1 MRSATPAGRV
11 SRAAPRFPFT
21 SPTSGDVLLTHPEG
35 TAMPVFATPE
45 SISVTIE
52 ISVGNVRLIASDR
65 TDTVV
70 EVRPSDESDDSDVK
84 AAQQTRVEYANG
96 ELTVRGPKNRPFDF
110 SKKTRSVAVLV
121 ELPTGSAVHGDVSVG
136 DFHSTGVL
144 GDCRFKTS
152 VGHFRLDRT
161 GQLRL
166 DTSGGH
172 ITVDTIAGDAEV
184 ATGTGRVQIGGIGG
198 AAVIKNSNGNTD
210 IGTVTG
216 ELRVRAANGDIS
228 VDRADAGVEAKTS
241 NGTIRIGEVTRGS
254 VTLHT
259 AAGDLEV
266 GVATGTA
273 AWLDLK
279 TGHGRVHNALED
291 IGQGPEKSE
300 QTVEVRAHTSFGDI
314 TVRRS

>member
-1 MRSATPAGRV
+1 
-11 SRAAPRFPFT
+11 
-21 SPTSGDVLLTHPEG
+21 
-35 TAMPVFATPE
+35 MPVFATPE
-45 SISVTIE
+45 PISVTIDL
-52 ISVGNVRLIASDR
+52 SVGEVRLVASDR

-96 ELTVRGPKNRPFDF
+96 TLTVRGPKARAFDF

-121 ELPTGSAVHGDVSVG
+121 ELPTGSAVHCDMSIGDTHG
-136 DFHSTGVL
+136 TGAL
-144 GDCRFKTS
+144 GECRFKTS

-166 DTSGGH
+166 NTSGGH
-172 ITVDTIAGDAEV
+172 ITVDAIAGNAEV
-184 ATGTGRVQIGGIGG
+184 ATGTGRIHIGEIAG
-198 AAVIKNSNGNTD
+198 AAVIKNSNGDTD

-216 ELRVRAANGDIS
+216 ELRARAANGDIS
-228 VDRADAGVEAKTS
+228 VDRAGAGVEARTS
-241 NGTIRIGEVTRGS
+241 NGTIRIGEVARGS

-259 AAGDLEV
+259 AAGDVEI
-266 GVATGTA
+266 GVAAGTA

-291 IGQGPEKSE
+291 IGQGPEKTE
-300 QTVEVRAHTSFGDI
+300 ETVEVRAHTSFGDL
-314 TVRRS
+314 TVRRC

>member
-1 MRSATPAGRV
+1 
-11 SRAAPRFPFT
+11 
-21 SPTSGDVLLTHPEG
+21 
-35 TAMPVFATPE
+35 MPVFATPE
-45 SISVTIE
+45 PISATIE
-52 ISVGNVRLIASDR
+52 LSVGDVQIVASDR

-84 AAQQTRVEYANG
+84 AAQQTRVEYADG
-96 ELTVRGPKNRPFDF
+96 RLTVRGPKARPLDF
-110 SKKTRSVAVLV
+110 SKKTRSVDVLI
-121 ELPTGSAVHGDVSVG
+121 ELPTGSQVHGDLSVG
-136 DFHSTGVL
+136 DFRSTGVL
-144 GDCRFKTS
+144 EECRLKTS

-161 GQLRL
+161 GPLRL

-172 ITVDTIAGDAEV
+172 ITVDTVAGDAEV
-184 ATGTGRVQIGGIGG
+184 ATGTGRVQIGEIGG
-198 AAVIKNSNGNTD
+198 AAVVKNSNGNTD

-216 ELRVRAANGDIS
+216 ELRVRSANGDIT
-228 VDRADAGVEAKTS
+228 VDRADARVEARTS
-241 NGTIRIGEVTRGS
+241 NGNIRIGEVARDS

-259 AAGDLEV
+259 ATGDLEI
-266 GVATGTA
+266 GVAEGTA

-300 QTVEVRAHTSFGDI
+300 QTVEVRANTSFGDI